1 MEEKRAEADI
11 MDVKEEFEKILEEIR
26 EYKIVLSKEE
36 KTKLREALEKIQTR
50 TNPSEA
56 MLTLP
61 SEVLAEWLQE
71 LSNCNLR
78 DPEDIREELGE
89 HNYKILKAA
98 GVLEAPKL
106 EDISYPTFENITD
119 FNQFLI
125 DQIDEELA
133 FWDSMGPDIAYP
145 TLQRVWGEEELWR
158 KPIDDHSEFKI
169 VEIPDLGK
177 AYLVFWDRGIE
188 DAIFEIG
195 ETLGLRGEEE

>member
-78 DPEDIREELGE
+78 DPEDI
-89 HNYKILKAA
+89 
-98 GVLEAPKL
+98 
-106 EDISYPTFENITD
+106 SYPTFENITD

-133 FWDSMGPDIAYP
+133 IWDSMGPDIAYP